1 MIHDAS
7 INHLTTAR
15 LLRERCRSRTELTR
29 VLPHVLTG
37 YSVILIVW
45 CILFEAAGFG
55 VLWLVTRA
63 IATDDRQMAE
73 EVAEQECAPT
83 RPAEH
88 EPPESKA
95 A

>member
-1 MIHDAS
+1 
-7 INHLTTAR
+7 
-15 LLRERCRSRTELTR
+15 
-29 VLPHVLTG
+29 VLPQALTG
-37 YSVILIVW
+37 YGVILIMW
-45 CILFEAAGFG
+45 CIVFEAAGVG

-73 EVAEQECAPT
+73 EVAEQECAST
-83 RPAEH
+83 RLAEQ